1 MKLQEIEIGKDYLM
15 TSVFGSNKVV
25 KLSDDY
31 TGLNRDIAYFRYAD
45 RGCNLTPQAFAH
57 QIECGNVVG
66 VINKVFAMWQFELD
80 FGGTT
85 LTPLADQPT
94 TNNRAGAVAQ

>member
-31 TGLNRDIAYFRYAD
+31 TGLNRD